1 MIIRGIIFDVNG
13 TLIDILTDEGDER
26 IYRAIGHFLSYQ
38 GIYLH
43 RGDVRDLYEQILDKQ
58 RRASPEVHYEFDA
71 VQAWREF
78 LDQSPGATAA
88 LPPDKLAQMPLFLA
102 EMYRGISRRRLRLY
116 PEVRD
121 VLDEMHSRFKLA
133 VLSDAQSAWARPE
146 LRAVGI
152 DSYFD
157 PIVIS
162 GDYGFRKPDRRLF
175 EITLAGMRLAAEEV
189 VFVGDDMYRDIFG
202 AGQVGMKTVFFAPE
216 GVIRRMDGVDPDC
229 IIYRF
234 ADLPHAISLLGH
246 QRQKE

>member
-43 RGDVRDLYEQILDKQ
+43 RGEVRDLYEQILDKQ
-58 RRASPEVHYEFDA
+58 RRDSPEVHYEFDA

-78 LDQSPGATAA
+78 LDLSPDATAA

-102 EMYRGISRRRLRLY
+102 EMYRGIARRRLRLY

-216 GVIRRMDGVDPDC
+216 GVIRRMDGVDPDY

-234 ADLPHAISLLGH
+234 AELPNAISLLGH